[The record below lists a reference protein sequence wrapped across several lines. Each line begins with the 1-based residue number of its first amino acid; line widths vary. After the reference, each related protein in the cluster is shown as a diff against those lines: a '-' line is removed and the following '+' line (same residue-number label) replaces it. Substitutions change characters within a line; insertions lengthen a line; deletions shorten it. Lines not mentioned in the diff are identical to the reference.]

1 MSGDRLAALIGDWQ
15 GEEALA
21 ASPWA
26 EAGTACGRLT
36 VRPGPGDGALLLDYA
51 QERDGAV
58 TLTGH
63 GVVAAEDLGWWWF
76 DSLGARPQAPGTGAW
91 VDGALVLE
99 RVTPRGTNRTSL
111 RVDGDALEQRIAVC
125 LAGETAFAE
134 LVVGRYRRA

>member
-1 MSGDRLAALIGDWQ
+1 MSGDPRTALLGDWE

-26 EAGTACGRLT
+26 AAGTARGRLAF
-36 VRPGPGDGALLLDYA
+36 RPGVGDAALLLDYT

-58 TLTGH
+58 TLIGH
-63 GVVAAEDLGWWWF
+63 GVLMGDDLGWWWF
-76 DSLGARPQAPGTGAW
+76 DSLGTRPQAPGTGAW

-99 RVTPRGTNRTSL
+99 RVTPRGTNRATL

-125 LAGETAFAE
+125 LAGEAAFAE
-134 LVVGRYRRA
+134 LVVARYRRA

>member
-1 MSGDRLAALIGDWQ
+1 MFGDRLTALVGDWE

-26 EAGTACGRLT
+26 AAGTARGRLAF
-36 VRPGPGDGALLLDYA
+36 RPGVGDAALLLDYA

-63 GVVAAEDLGWWWF
+63 GVLTGDGLGWWWF
-76 DSLGARPQAPGTGAW
+76 DSLGARPHAPGAGAW

-99 RVTPRGTNRTSL
+99 RVTPRGTNRTAL
-111 RVDGDALEQRIAVC
+111 RVDGDALEQRIAVR
-125 LAGETAFAE
+125 LAGEAAFAE
-134 LVVGRYRRA
+134 LVVGRYRRT